1 MSVRRYDFWL
11 VEILGRL
18 RICINPSC
26 NSFFISLQNEQYAE
40 QKKVRQRNN
49 PTAEQLREH
58 RLKHDEMMRAKQE
71 EGRRSMAEAA
81 AANARATKK
90 LSQVSGA
97 EAVTPI
103 SDLKSVAHD
112 DATSASANALNTGK
126 RKKKKTAGAAAAG
139 VASKQGRPADEDVEK
154 EVPAASHRSPSKN
167 LSSPKKIRD
176 NIAHESIGEV
186 RSKNRSSSHRAH
198 ETGGR
203 TPLFPGVGG
212 DEGEEEDSPSHGHGS
227 PVRNAA
233 KRAQEGSKS
242 SATVAAQLPD
252 LSTVESVAAFCAP
265 DWLLAFAR
273 VDLDEVNND
282 IETNSKQSSKYGHI
296 LLQPPPPSLDVQNLM
311 KRTA

>member
-1 MSVRRYDFWL
+1 M
-11 VEILGRL
+11 
-18 RICINPSC
+18 
-26 NSFFISLQNEQYAE
+26 
-40 QKKVRQRNN
+40 RQRNN

-71 EGRRSMAEAA
+71 EGRRNMAEAA
-81 AANARATKK
+81 AANARAAKK

-97 EAVTPI
+97 EAVTPTG
-103 SDLKSVAHD
+103 DLMPVTHD
-112 DATSASANALNTGK
+112 DGTSAANALNAGK

-139 VASKQGRPADEDVEK
+139 VASKQERPVDEDVEK
-154 EVPAASHRSPSKN
+154 EAPGASHRSPSKN
-167 LSSPKKIRD
+167 LSSPKKMRD
-176 NIAHESIGEV
+176 SIAHESMGEV

-203 TPLFPGVGG
+203 TLFPGGG
-212 DEGEEEDSPSHGHGS
+212 DEEGKDSPSHGHHGS

-242 SATVAAQLPD
+242 SVTAAVQLPD

-282 IETNSKQSSKYGHI
+282 IEANSKQSPPHTHPHHL